1 MAELGF
7 VNFLIS
13 FNKRLT
19 EIVKKIAA
27 AEKLSDIS
35 PEDESVLR
43 ALHGPYRRGDIEFGN
58 DNRNPRKVLTGEQKQ
73 K

>member
-7 VNFLIS
+7 VNFVIS

-27 AEKLSDIS
+27 AEKMSNIS
-35 PEDESVLR
+35 PEDEAILR
-43 ALHGPYRRGDIEFGN
+43 TLHGPYRRGDIEFGN
-58 DNRNPRKVLTGEQKQ
+58 DNRNPRKVVAGEQKQ